1 MTYVVLPS
9 PRRGAPAW
17 AQVMSALF
25 IGLMLFAGTLTLL
38 VLAVRI
44 VYAERILP
52 GVSVAGVNLSD
63 YSLEQAAAV
72 LEAQLV
78 YPRDGRIVFR
88 YGDEVWVARPQELGM
103 VFDIGA
109 TLQQAYAVGRRGL
122 FLALREQFDAF
133 WDGIHLPPVV
143 IYDERVAYGYLQ
155 NLARQ
160 IDRPIVEAELA
171 LKGTEVYYRPGQ
183 IGRVVDVDATMAF
196 LRAKMTT
203 FADGEVP
210 LIIEEQVP
218 YVLDA
223 SQEAEIL
230 RRAVSAPL
238 VLTLPDARPD
248 DPGPWTI
255 EPQFVAGMLSVA
267 RLPGE
272 QGWKYQVSVS
282 TVALER
288 LLEQIATQ
296 VNHEP
301 ENARF
306 YFDDRTRQLVLIKPA
321 RPGRTLNIEATK
333 EAIAQ
338 GLLAGEHT
346 IPLVLILEQP
356 QVGDNADALS
366 LGITELVHAETTYF
380 RGSSPARL
388 QNIRLA
394 ASEFHG
400 LLVPPYT
407 TFSMASVLRDIS
419 LENGYAEALIIYN
432 GRTITGVGGGVCQV
446 STTLFRTA
454 FFAGYPIVERHAHA
468 YRVLYYEQK
477 PGGGIDPSLAG
488 LDATVYFPLVDFKFT
503 NDRPYW
509 LLMETYFNAERSSL
523 TWKFYSTNDGR
534 RVEWQN
540 LGLRNVIPAP
550 PPLYQETADLPPNV
564 CRQVDYAA
572 DGADVTVT
580 RVVYDSSGQVKY
592 RDNIFTRYQPW
603 QAIYQYGS
611 GTTNPAAVCGP

>member
-1 MTYVVLPS
+1 MSYVVVPP
-9 PRRGAPAW
+9 PRRSPVL
-17 AQVMSALF
+17 AQVLSAFL
-25 IGLMLFAGTLTLL
+25 IGLILFLFAVSLFVYT
-38 VLAVRI
+38 VRI
-44 VYAERILP
+44 VYAGRILP
-52 GVSVAGVNLSD
+52 GVSVAGVNLSN

-72 LEAQLV
+72 LDAQLI
-78 YPRDGRIVFR
+78 YPRQGTIVFR
-88 YGDEVWVARPQELGM
+88 YGDEVWIARPQELGL

-109 TLQQAYAVGRRGL
+109 TLQQAYSLGRQGL
-122 FLALREQFDAF
+122 FPSLQQQFDAL
-133 WDGIHLPPVV
+133 WDGVHLPPLV
-143 IYDERVAYGYLQ
+143 IFDERVAYGYLQ

-160 IDRPIVEAELA
+160 IDRPMVEAELA

-183 IGRVVDVDATMAF
+183 TGRVLNVDATMAF

-210 LIIEEQVP
+210 LVIEEQVP
-218 YVLDA
+218 YVMDA
-223 SQEAEIL
+223 SREAEIL
-230 RRAVSAPL
+230 RRALSAPL
-238 VLTLPDARPD
+238 VLTLPDARPG

-255 EPQFVAGMLSVA
+255 EPQFVAGMFSVA
-267 RLPGE
+267 RVQSE
-272 QGWKYQVSVS
+272 QSWKYQVSVS

-288 LLEQIATQ
+288 LLEQIAAQ
-296 VNHEP
+296 VNREP

-306 YFDDRTRQLVLIKPA
+306 YFDDYTRQLVLIKPS
-321 RPGRTLNIEATK
+321 RPGWTLNIEATHQ
-333 EAIAQ
+333 AIAQ
-338 GLLAGEHT
+338 GLLSGEHT
-346 IPLVLILEQP
+346 IPLVVVMEP
-356 QVGDNADALS
+356 PEVGDDATALS

-394 ASEFHG
+394 AREFHG
-400 LLVPPYT
+400 LLVPPYA

-468 YRVLYYEQK
+468 FRVLYYEQK
-477 PGGGIDPSLAG
+477 PGSGIDPSLAG

-509 LLMETYFNAERSSL
+509 LLMETYFNAEKSSL

-534 RVEWQN
+534 RVEWKN
-540 LGLRNVIPAP
+540 LGLRNVVPAP
-550 PPLYQETADLPPNV
+550 PPLYQETSELPPNV

-580 RVVYDSSGQVKY
+580 RVVYDANGQVKY
-592 RDNIFTRYQPW
+592 RDNIYTHYQPW
-603 QAIYQYGS
+603 QAVYEYGS
-611 GTTNPAAVCGP
+611 GTVNPAAVCGP